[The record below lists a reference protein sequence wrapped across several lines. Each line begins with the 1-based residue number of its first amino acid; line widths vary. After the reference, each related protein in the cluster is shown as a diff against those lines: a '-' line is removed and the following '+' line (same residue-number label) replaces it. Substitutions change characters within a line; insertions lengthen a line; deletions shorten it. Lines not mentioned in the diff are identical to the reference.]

1 MIELSIDAFN
11 NFECIGNLCEDHCCR
26 EWSISIDKS
35 TYDNYEKEDNE
46 EFKRIFKH
54 AVSKIK
60 DGGEYNYAIMNLN
73 MNGECMFLDD
83 KKLCSIYKL
92 IGPESMCHTCRVYP
106 RYSVN
111 LDEFIQKT
119 ISLSCPEACRKVLL
133 RKEPI
138 EFNLRKIDESEDTTV
153 NKVIMFDQKGCFSKD
168 VFIELRSFVIDL
180 LQDRNYSIEERLIT
194 LGLFIEDI
202 NGKDEQEI
210 LKITNKYVSDIANN
224 SYKGITNYIDTK
236 NILDMEIRYSIK
248 SYLRVISKFTN
259 TKLRKN
265 MLNMRDGL
273 KISEDISF
281 EELKEN
287 YIDIKNKY
295 YNPFIEEYK
304 YVFENY
310 LVNYVFRNMLMYSS
324 ENLFKDYAEMIVYYS
339 MIKFAIIGV
348 CGNFK
353 ENMDE
358 SKLILTISTFLRGV
372 EHNKNNVEALKGL
385 VEECNLECLSNLI
398 PLILM

>member
-1 MIELSIDAFN
+1 M
-11 NFECIGNLCEDHCCR
+11 
-26 EWSISIDKS
+26 
-35 TYDNYEKEDNE
+35 
-46 EFKRIFKH
+46 
-54 AVSKIK
+54 
-60 DGGEYNYAIMNLN
+60 
-73 MNGECMFLDD
+73 
-83 KKLCSIYKL
+83 
-92 IGPESMCHTCRVYP
+92 
-106 RYSVN
+106 
-111 LDEFIQKT
+111 
-119 ISLSCPEACRKVLL
+119 
-133 RKEPI
+133 
-138 EFNLRKIDESEDTTV
+138 
-153 NKVIMFDQKGCFSKD
+153 
-168 VFIELRSFVIDL
+168 
-180 LQDRNYSIEERLIT
+180 
-194 LGLFIEDI
+194 
-202 NGKDEQEI
+202 
-210 LKITNKYVSDIANN
+210 
-224 SYKGITNYIDTK
+224 
-236 NILDMEIRYSIK
+236 LDMEIRYSIK

-265 MLNMRDGL
+265 MLNMKDGL

-281 EELKEN
+281 DELKEN

-295 YNPFIEEYK
+295 YNPFVEEYK

-385 VEECNLECLSNLI
+385 VEECNLGCLSN
-398 PLILM
+398 